1 MVIEKKKKIIIGAS
15 IAGIVLLLV
24 ILIVVISN
32 NKNAEENTETLENVD
47 LSELI
52 NMGNI
57 ENLSYETEETEEE
70 ISSKYITG
78 RNKYEVK
85 ANVQAGE
92 TEGKM
97 IYVRGNYDKL
107 NIYKTEYILNKYEDK
122 ITKVSS
128 IMQEFEMLCE
138 GYMEI
143 TEDAYKE
150 TEQLYGESSADFE
163 LPVEESIYTEGRLY
177 SKTYKSE
184 ENEYDIN
191 FYRQDNKIIC
201 EFVRVYR

>member
-1 MVIEKKKKIIIGAS
+1 MPEKKKKIIIGAS

-32 NKNAEENTETLENVD
+32 NKKIEGNIETLETVD

-52 NMGNI
+52 NIENI
-57 ENLSYETEETEEE
+57 ESLPYEIGETKEE

-107 NIYKTEYILNKYEDK
+107 NIYKTEYTLNKYEDK
-122 ITKVSS
+122 TTKVRN

-138 GYMEI
+138 GYMEV
-143 TEDAYKE
+143 TDEEYKE

-163 LPVEESIYTEGRLY
+163 LPVEESIYNDGRLY
-177 SKTYKSE
+177 SKTYKNE
-184 ENEYDIN
+184 ECEYDIN

-201 EFVRVYR
+201 EFVKRI

>member
-1 MVIEKKKKIIIGAS
+1 MPEKKKKIIIGAS

-24 ILIVVISN
+24 ILIIAISN
-32 NKNAEENTETLENVD
+32 NNNTEENTETLENAD

-52 NMGNI
+52 NVENI
-57 ENLSYETEETEEE
+57 ESLPYETEETKEE

-85 ANVQAGE
+85 ANIQAGE
-92 TEGKM
+92 TEGKL
-97 IYVRGNYDKL
+97 IYARGTQNL

-122 ITKVSS
+122 TTKVRN

-163 LPVEESIYTEGRLY
+163 LPVEESIYNEGRLY

-201 EFVRVYR
+201 EFVKVYR